1 MTVHELL
8 RELEDLDPDYTIFI
22 ESEEGIF
29 RLLDE
34 VAVAE
39 AEDEDSELKEAVV
52 LR

>member
-8 RELEDLDPDYTIFI
+8 RQLEDFDPDYPVFI

-29 RLLDE
+29 RELED
-34 VAVAE
+34 ASVAE
-39 AEDEDSELKEAVV
+39 AEDEDADLKEAVV